1 MPRLNNN
8 LVFVAKSRVV
18 ACVGYLFHPRGLV
31 EQVCFSATIMLA
43 IHLLG
48 IRMDEPSSHYN
59 DFLASSIGEGVR
71 V

>member
-1 MPRLNNN
+1 MFFGHDNARKCGQASEHVQGSKEP
-8 LVFVAKSRVV
+8 
-18 ACVGYLFHPRGLV
+18 
-31 EQVCFSATIMLA
+31 